1 MTTKKIAVIDLGTNT
16 FNLLVAEINNRQVKR
31 LLNTKEG
38 VALGMGGINK
48 NILSPEAIHRAMIS
62 LRNFNSL
69 AKEFH
74 CDNVVAFGTSALR
87 NATNAHELIDLAK
100 QELNLHIQVISG
112 LREAELIYKG
122 VQCGYD
128 FSVPSLIMDIGGGS
142 TEFILADVNGIQ
154 VAKSFEIG
162 VSRIYQMFEFSDP
175 LSAED
180 CQKIISYLEQTTEN
194 FFNTIQC
201 KRLVGASGSFETFYK
216 LAHDTGCPEEE
227 FLLMNKQDLMRSLDL
242 IIKSTQAER
251 DLNDLII
258 PIRKK
263 MAPIAAVKTKWIVD
277 KLNIEELLISP
288 YALKEGVM
296 SEL

>member
-16 FNLLVAEINNRQVKR
+16 FNLLVAEKSKHQVKR
-31 LLNTKEG
+31 LFNTKEG
-38 VALGMGGINK
+38 VALGMGGINQ
-48 NILSPEAIHRAMIS
+48 NLLSSEAIKRAMVS
-62 LRNFNSL
+62 LRNFC
-69 AKEFH
+69 AIAREFE
-74 CDNVVAFGTSALR
+74 CESIVAFGTSALR
-87 NATNAHELIDLAK
+87 NATNAHELIDQAN
-100 QELNLHIQVISG
+100 QELNLQIQVISG

-142 TEFILADVNGIQ
+142 TEFILADANGIQ
-154 VAKSFEIG
+154 LARSFEIG
-162 VSRIYQMFEFSDP
+162 VSRIYQMFQFSDP
-175 LSAED
+175 VSEED
-180 CQKIISYLEQTTEN
+180 SQKIIAYLEQTTEG
-194 FFNTIQC
+194 FFNTIHC

-227 FLLMNKQDLMRSLDL
+227 FLLMNKEDLIRSLDR
-242 IIKSTQAER
+242 IIRSTQAER

-263 MAPIAAVKTKWIVD
+263 MAPIAAVKTKWVVE
-277 KLNIEELLISP
+277 KLNIDELLISP